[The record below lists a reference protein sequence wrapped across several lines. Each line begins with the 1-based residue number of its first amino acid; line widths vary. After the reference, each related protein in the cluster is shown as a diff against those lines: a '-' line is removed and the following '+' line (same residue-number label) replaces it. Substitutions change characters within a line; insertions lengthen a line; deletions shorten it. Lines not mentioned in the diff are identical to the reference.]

1 MATITKINLFYL
13 EMVLLYPD
21 DSVTICFCS
30 SELSLIL
37 NGYLLEFGQN
47 LIYNFVVC

>member
-37 NGYLLEFGQN
+37 NGKFGQN